1 MTVHEQF
8 LALTVGSFVATVWA
22 IVWAFR
28 RHFAARRWIASY
40 YAAGYVMIAAAFIL
54 DEVFAPPLF
63 LHGFVPGIGIALI
76 IEALLLTASEAF
88 ARTDADRHAALW
100 VGIIAL
106 CGLAVLLTLAWF
118 GVLLLT
124 HVSLGPSARFAYGM
138 SAGIALGALI
148 GALGLRRCVWRDGR
162 QLRPCMLEAKRDG
175 STRADRAMA

>member
-8 LALTVGSFVATVWA
+8 LALAVGSFVATVWA
-22 IVWAFR
+22 VLWAFR

-40 YAAGYVMIAAAFIL
+40 YAAGYVIIAAAFIL
-54 DEVFAPPLF
+54 DEIFAPPLF
-63 LHGFVPGIGIALI
+63 LHGFIPGIGIALI
-76 IEALLLTASEAF
+76 AEALLLTASEAF

-118 GVLLLT
+118 GVVLLS
-124 HVSLGPSARFAYGM
+124 HVSLGPSARFGYGM

-148 GALGLRRCVWRDGR
+148 GALGLRRWVWRDER
-162 QLRPCMLEAKRDG
+162 
-175 STRADRAMA
+175 